1 MGIRI
6 RLRVLLGIVFIYQ
19 HNGSRSASKI
29 HDLTTPSK
37 LPRFLISDMISIPL
51 SGPSV
56 QVTAYCHHV
65 SVPYCTL
72 RDIVLYQSLLWFIGV
87 TAG

>member
-6 RLRVLLGIVFIYQ
+6 RLKVQLGTVFIYE
-19 HNGSRSASKI
+19 HNGNRFASKI

-37 LPRFLISDMISIPL
+37 LPRFLIPDMISIPL

-56 QVTAYCHHV
+56 QLAAYHHHV
-65 SVPYCTL
+65 SVPYCTF
-72 RDIVLYQSLLWFIGV
+72 RDIVLCQSLL
-87 TAG
+87 